1 MWHWRACCHTSRERR
16 ASAAQSSMGLYAK
29 VPSAGAGATR
39 CALLGHTQL
48 STTTSV
54 LSVRRPDA
62 ASKLLRC
69 SGAAVTSSAWALAR
83 RGRCGPCIALMTK
96 KVEEGRR
103 RVCIFMHW
111 RASSAPRRALSFL
124 LALRQGF
131 PVKPIANE
139 SELVSLTLQDEMNH
153 IIIIPPSNPRD
164 LTSRFAPHTC
174 SGQST

>member
-1 MWHWRACCHTSRERR
+1 MRLAVTASMWHWRACCHTSRERR

-62 ASKLLRC
+62 ASKLLCC
-69 SGAAVTSSAWALAR
+69 SGAAGTPSAQALAR

-103 RVCIFMHW
+103 RHAGFMQW

-124 LALRQGF
+124 LALIYTLSGYFVLPR
-131 PVKPIANE
+131 A
-139 SELVSLTLQDEMNH
+139 SLPSRMARRAPAR
-153 IIIIPPSNPRD
+153 PP
-164 LTSRFAPHTC
+164 
-174 SGQST
+174 

>member
-1 MWHWRACCHTSRERR
+1 MRLAVTASMWHWRACCHTSRERR

-62 ASKLLRC
+62 ASKLLCC
-69 SGAAVTSSAWALAR
+69 SGAAGTPSAQALAR

-103 RVCIFMHW
+103 RHAGFMQW

-124 LALRQGF
+124 LALTCMHVQ
-131 PVKPIANE
+131 
-139 SELVSLTLQDEMNH
+139 
-153 IIIIPPSNPRD
+153 RD
-164 LTSRFAPHTC
+164 LSRWFSLCHSDRKMHAGRLFPEPKTKMRD
-174 SGQST
+174 

>member
-1 MWHWRACCHTSRERR
+1 MRLAVTASMWHWRACCHTSRERR

-62 ASKLLRC
+62 ASKLLCC
-69 SGAAVTSSAWALAR
+69 SGAAGTSSAQALAR

-103 RVCIFMHW
+103 RHAGFMQW

-124 LALRQGF
+124 LAL
-131 PVKPIANE
+131 I
-139 SELVSLTLQDEMNH
+139 STLPADR
-153 IIIIPPSNPRD
+153 S
-164 LTSRFAPHTC
+164 SRFFFFFSLKR
-174 SGQST
+174 SGGGGDDELPASQ

>member
-1 MWHWRACCHTSRERR
+1 M
-16 ASAAQSSMGLYAK
+16 
-29 VPSAGAGATR
+29 
-39 CALLGHTQL
+39 
-48 STTTSV
+48 
-54 LSVRRPDA
+54 
-62 ASKLLRC
+62 
-69 SGAAVTSSAWALAR
+69 
-83 RGRCGPCIALMTK
+83 
-96 KVEEGRR
+96 
-103 RVCIFMHW
+103 CIFMHW

-153 IIIIPPSNPRD
+153 IIIIPPSNPRG